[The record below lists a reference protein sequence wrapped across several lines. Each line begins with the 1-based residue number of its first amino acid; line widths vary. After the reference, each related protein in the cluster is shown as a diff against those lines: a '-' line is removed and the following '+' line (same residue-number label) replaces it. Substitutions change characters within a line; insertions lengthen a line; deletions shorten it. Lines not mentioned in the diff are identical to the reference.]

1 MTNAEPHRLRTA
13 DEYLAGLRDGREVY
27 YQGKRVDDVTD
38 HPELGIVSRH
48 AALDFAFAEEP
59 GNAELA
65 VTDGYSTYYQLPRD
79 GHDLRRRSSLIEAA
93 TAYGKTLVLLI
104 KEIGTDALVALH
116 RVCYDTDYEDN
127 VKTFY
132 EACRDGDLSLAVA
145 QTDVKGDRSKGPS
158 GQVDPDMY
166 VRVVERRSDGV
177 VVRGAKVHTS
187 YTPNVDEVIVLPT
200 RAMQEGEE
208 DWAIAFAVPVASS
221 GLKLLCSDF
230 LQSDNDPWTRPIS
243 SQHKMVETLTV
254 FDDVFVP
261 SERIFLDGDTRKA
274 GELALAFVEHHRFTA
289 VSYKLPLVDALVGL
303 AGLLAEANGIA
314 RASHVRDKLVSLI
327 GYAETVRGL
336 THLAADRFRIDE
348 RTGTAFP
355 DPLTTNLAK
364 WTFARDYHDAV
375 EHVIDIAGGLLVTG
389 LGGADWRSD
398 ELRPYLE
405 KYFVGAAPA
414 AERLAVMNV
423 ASDLLAREYAGYQSV
438 LAVHAEGS
446 LEAEKMM
453 IYRSYDPTDAVAF
466 VKELAGIE

>member
-1 MTNAEPHRLRTA
+1 MDEAHSLRTA
-13 DEYLAGLRDGREVY
+13 DEYLEGLRDGREVY
-27 YQGKRVDDVTD
+27 YQGERVADVTT

-65 VTDGYSTYYQLPRD
+65 VTDGYSTYYQLPRTAE
-79 GHDLRRRSSLIEAA
+79 DLRRRSSLIEGA

-116 RVCYDTDYEDN
+116 RVAHGTEFADN
-127 VKTFY
+127 VTSFY
-132 EACRDGDLSLAVA
+132 EHCRDGDLALAVA
-145 QTDVKGDRSKGPS
+145 QTDVKGDRAKGPS
-158 GQVDPDMY
+158 KQDDPDMY
-166 VRVVERRSDGV
+166 LRVVERRDDGV

-208 DWAIAFAVPVASS
+208 DWAIAFAVPTATP
-221 GLKLLCSDF
+221 GLKLLCSDY
-230 LQSDNDPWTRPIS
+230 LASDNDTWTRPIS

-261 SERIFLDGDTRKA
+261 SDRIFLDGDTRKA
-274 GELALAFVEHHRFTA
+274 GELALTFVEHHRFTA

-314 RASHVRDKLVSLI
+314 RASHVRDKLVALI

-336 THLAADRFRIDE
+336 THLSADRARVDKP
-348 RTGTAFP
+348 TGLAYP
-355 DPLTTNLAK
+355 DPMTTNLAK
-364 WTFARDYHDAV
+364 WTFARDYHHAV
-375 EHVIDIAGGLLVTG
+375 ERVIDIAGGLLVTG
-389 LGGADWRSD
+389 PGGADWRSD

-405 KYFVGAAPA
+405 KYFAGATPA
-414 AERLAVMNV
+414 DERLAVMNV

-446 LEAEKMM
+446 LEAEKLM

-466 VKELAGIE
+466 ARELAGL